1 MPAKRKLTGFQGG
14 FAAGLARMVSV
25 SGVSNHRPFPGTK
38 QSAAEA
44 LGSDW
49 KKLGGDMR
57 RAASAVS
64 LGKR

>member
-1 MPAKRKLTGFQGG
+1 MSAKHKLTGFEAG
-14 FAAGLARMVSV
+14 FVAGLAQMVSV
-25 SGVSNHRPFPGTK
+25 SGVSDRRPFPGTK

-57 RAASAVS
+57 RAASKAP